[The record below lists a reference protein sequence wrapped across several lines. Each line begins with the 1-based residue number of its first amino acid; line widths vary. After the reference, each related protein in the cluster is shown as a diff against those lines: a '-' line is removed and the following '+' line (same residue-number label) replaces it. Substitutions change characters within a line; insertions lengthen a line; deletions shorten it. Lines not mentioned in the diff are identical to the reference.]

1 MRERQGNADRPIVKL
16 VAGQGKRLRAGAPW
30 VFSNEIA
37 MRPEY
42 RRMPAGTLV
51 QLEGQDGTRFG
62 TFLFDAHALLAA
74 RLLDRDPHAEI
85 GSAWMFRRLEAA
97 VALRSRV
104 CDSDCYRLIDAEGDG
119 LPGIVVDRYGD
130 TLDVR
135 SDVDGAER
143 LVPAVVS
150 ALRSLLPVRIGDVA
164 SVLEAGVRCP
174 VDLAKVGWHFD
185 RRAMRDRVAALTS
198 GARVLDVC
206 CGSGAFGLRC
216 LAAGAKFATLVDS
229 STAALALARDA
240 ALANGFADAVALRLG
255 DAFDTLGVLAG
266 TEQRFDIV
274 VCDPPALSVSKKDVD
289 VGLRAYGRLA
299 RLAASVVAP
308 GGLLLLTCASPFI
321 SAESWGGHV
330 AYALHRVRREG
341 QILWRGGAGPDHPV
355 HPSLPETAVLKGML
369 VGVG

>member
-1 MRERQGNADRPIVKL
+1 MEERHGNADRPVVKL

-42 RRMPAGTLV
+42 RRMPAGTLI
-51 QLEGQDGTRFG
+51 QLAGQDGTSFG
-62 TFLFDAHALLAA
+62 TFLFDSHALLAA
-74 RLLDRDPHAEI
+74 RLLDRDPLAEI
-85 GSAWMFRRLEAA
+85 DTAWMFRRLEAA
-97 VALRSRV
+97 IALRSRV
-104 CDSDCYRLIDAEGDG
+104 CDGDYHRLVDAEGDM

-130 TLDVR
+130 AVDVR
-135 SDVDGAER
+135 ADVAGAER

-150 ALRSLLPVRIGDVA
+150 ALRALLPVRTGEVF
-164 SVLEAGVRCP
+164 SVPEGGVRFSA
-174 VDLAKVGWHFD
+174 DLAKAGWFFD
-185 RRAMRDRVAALTS
+185 RREMRDRVAALS
-198 GARVLDVC
+198 AGATVLDVC

-216 LAAGAKFATLVDS
+216 LAARAKFVTLLDS
-229 STAALALARDA
+229 SVAALGLARDT
-240 ALANGFADAVALRLG
+240 ALANGFADAVDIRLG

-274 VCDPPALSVSKKDVD
+274 ICDPPALSVSKKDVD

-308 GGLLLLTCASPFI
+308 GGLLLLTCASPFV

-330 AYALHRVRREG
+330 AYGLHRVRREG
-341 QILWRGGAGPDHPV
+341 RVLWRGGAGPDHPV

-369 VGVG
+369 VWVG